1 MGTVPEHHKMGSQ
14 VSSASAATMM
24 AAAQHATV
32 SSQMNNAQSRQIKP
46 AKTPVSTTQA
56 GATRRV
62 STPRLVRFPTL
73 GPSSLQSEV
82 SNFGTRVF
90 QESFNTRVP
99 GAPSTRTPSEA
110 PSTRTVGSQT
120 ESVQTPPSGRVRPSA
135 NVSHTGHGP
144 KTQPKM
150 TEGEILA
157 LQTRARELVA
167 ERHIEMMMGFMGETM
182 L

>member
-32 SSQMNNAQSRQIKP
+32 SSQMNNAQSRQTKP
-46 AKTPVSTTQA
+46 TKTPVSTTQA
-56 GATRRV
+56 GDTRRV
-62 STPRLVRFPTL
+62 STPRFVRFPTL

-90 QESFNTRVP
+90 QESFNARVP
-99 GAPSTRTPSEA
+99 EA
-110 PSTRTVGSQT
+110 PSGIQTRSAQPPPIDRVSTTRSNVG
-120 ESVQTPPSGRVRPSA
+120 
-135 NVSHTGHGP
+135 VSDTAVTGHGP
-144 KTQPKM
+144 KIQPKM

-157 LQTRARELVA
+157 LQIRARELVA

>member
-1 MGTVPEHHKMGSQ
+1 MG
-14 VSSASAATMM
+14 
-24 AAAQHATV
+24 
-32 SSQMNNAQSRQIKP
+32 
-46 AKTPVSTTQA
+46 
-56 GATRRV
+56 
-62 STPRLVRFPTL
+62 
-73 GPSSLQSEV
+73 EV

-90 QESFNTRVP
+90 QESFNARVP

-110 PSTRTVGSQT
+110 PSGIQTRSGQS
-120 ESVQTPPSGRVRPSA
+120 PPSDSVSTTRSNA

-150 TEGEILA
+150 SEGEILA
-157 LQTRARELVA
+157 LQIRARELVA

>member
-14 VSSASAATMM
+14 VSFASAATMM

-90 QESFNTRVP
+90 QESFGAQVP
-99 GAPSTRTPSEA
+99 EAPSSRTPSEV
-110 PSTRTVGSQT
+110 PSGTQTRPD
-120 ESVQTPPSGRVRPSA
+120 QTPPSDRVSTTRS
-135 NVSHTGHGP
+135 NGEVSHTGHGP
-144 KTQPKM
+144 KTQPQM

-157 LQTRARELVA
+157 LQIRARELVA
-167 ERHIEMMMGFMGETM
+167 ERRIEMMMGFMGETM